1 MRKPRSGKTDWSTP
15 FPAPVHGLETLR
27 QAALYITKLPKA
39 EQAKPHWQDAV
50 AHLIKAAEGSPAWLM
65 FAEMFMLKA
74 LHHGK
79 PKPEKELRRKVVKAF
94 KIVR

>member
-1 MRKPRSGKTDWSTP
+1 MSWSIP
-15 FPAPVHGLETLR
+15 FPEPIHGLETLQ
-27 QAALYITKLPKA
+27 QAADHILKLPKA

-50 AHLIKAAEGSPAWLM
+50 EHLIKAAEGSPAWLM

-79 PKPEKELRRKVVKAF
+79 PKQEKEPRRKAVKVYRVV
-94 KIVR
+94 R